1 MLRAIA
7 MLVKKVWPFLL
18 AGVLTA
24 LMIIVYKMGELVER
38 HHPKLMENVHYAIA
52 AIILFVSFYFIVLL
66 IQTVWTTVH
75 EDDDQ

>member
-75 EDDDQ
+75 DDDDQ